1 MHHRYIRE
9 QLQPMELGLGRKSAS
24 DVFLINDSWNT
35 DKEEWNFLQS
45 YSYDLENGIVTI
57 WHGHRL

>member
-45 YSYDLENGIVTI
+45 YSYDLENEIVTI

>member
-1 MHHRYIRE
+1 MYHRYVRE
-9 QLQPMELGLGRKSAS
+9 QLQLMELGLGRKSAS

-35 DKEEWNFLQS
+35 DKEGNFLRS
-45 YSYDLENGIVTI
+45 YSYDLENGIITI